1 MATLLLVAAIA
12 SPLVAGRQPY
22 IPDVTEAREQQW
34 RSLTAQAQK
43 EYAAGQ
49 TSEGASHASEALA
62 IAEEIF
68 DEDDPRTLI
77 SVNDLALNLD
87 ALHQDREAEA
97 LLRRAFD
104 TYLRSRGE
112 DDQNTLLAAEN
123 LIDFHASRKQYQ
135 VAQDLAAWALATLK
149 RTTGPSSPQSR
160 HMEQRAAQLALAATP
175 PPLPTA
181 PLPRPAAPQ
190 PSLTEGTTPA
200 GAPAEDIAA
209 PVAGMA
215 VPLARTP
222 SPDALPM
229 TDLLPQETA
238 SAMPDPGPSSTVTWD
253 DASVPLRPG
262 PMP

>member
-1 MATLLLVAAIA
+1 MAALLLIAALA
-12 SPLVAGRQPY
+12 SPSVAGRQPY

-43 EYAAGQ
+43 DYAAGQ
-49 TSEGASHASEALA
+49 TSEGAAHAREALA
-62 IAEEIF
+62 IAEQIF

-87 ALHQDREAEA
+87 ALRQDREAEA

-123 LIDFHASRKQYQ
+123 LIDFHASRSQYQ
-135 VAQDLAAWALATLK
+135 AAQDLAAWTLATLK
-149 RTTGPSSPQSR
+149 RTTGPSSLQSR
-160 HMEQRAAQLALAATP
+160 HMEQRVAQLALAATP
-175 PPLPTA
+175 PPTP
-181 PLPRPAAPQ
+181 PQ
-190 PSLTEGTTPA
+190 PSLTQDSAPA

-215 VPLARTP
+215 VPLAETP
-222 SPDALPM
+222 SPEALPVKEI
-229 TDLLPQETA
+229 LPQDTA
-238 SAMPDPGPSSTVTWD
+238 SATPDPGPPSTVTWD

>member
-1 MATLLLVAAIA
+1 MAALLLIAALA
-12 SPLVAGRQPY
+12 SPSVAGRQPY
-22 IPDVTEAREQQW
+22 IPDVTETREQQW

-43 EYAAGQ
+43 DYAAGQ
-49 TSEGASHASEALA
+49 TSEGAAHAREALA
-62 IAEEIF
+62 IAEQIF

-87 ALHQDREAEA
+87 ALRQDREAEA

-135 VAQDLAAWALATLK
+135 AAQDLAAWTLATLK
-149 RTTGPSSPQSR
+149 RTTGPSSLQSR
-160 HMEQRAAQLALAATP
+160 HMEQRLAQLALAATP
-175 PPLPTA
+175 PPLSTA
-181 PLPRPAAPQ
+181 PSPPPTPPQ
-190 PSLTEGTTPA
+190 PSLTEDAAPA

-215 VPLARTP
+215 VPLAETP

-229 TDLLPQETA
+229 TQALPQETA
-238 SAMPDPGPSSTVTWD
+238 SATSDSGPPSTVTWD
-253 DASVPLRPG
+253 DAPVPLRPG